1 MVLDVQTLLV
11 VNAANLIVMAATLPL
26 IMGHQLSKAAA
37 SARNS
42 LLIQALGVVAIVL
55 SGLWPAPW
63 ANHLTSAVAVSLLA
77 LGQWLMFRALEGW
90 LGPRRG
96 GLLLKSTIVLAPL
109 GYLLVSDSFQ
119 MRTAWAN
126 VMMISQLL
134 LLAQA
139 TLWPATRLGG
149 RWRWVIF
156 GCSLAMALFTAART
170 VLVVFFSD
178 QYPSFLAPH
187 PVNVISM
194 LAANLSLVLA
204 TVATLVAWREE
215 AETQLRDQAYTDALT
230 DLANRHGWGERAPL
244 LFDQARRHS
253 HPLALIMLDL
263 DHFKRINDT
272 QGHETG
278 DQVLQRVSQVLRE
291 NRRTSDLAARLG
303 GEEFAVLLPHTSQ
316 EAALLFE
323 QRLRQALFS
332 FSESQPV
339 LAVNYSAGLAMLA
352 PVDSN
357 ITALMARADGALYQA
372 KALGR
377 GRLEIAP

>member
-1 MVLDVQTLLV
+1 
-11 VNAANLIVMAATLPL
+11 
-26 IMGHQLSKAAA
+26 
-37 SARNS
+37 
-42 LLIQALGVVAIVL
+42 
-55 SGLWPAPW
+55 
-63 ANHLTSAVAVSLLA
+63 
-77 LGQWLMFRALEGW
+77 
-90 LGPRRG
+90 
-96 GLLLKSTIVLAPL
+96 
-109 GYLLVSDSFQ
+109 
-119 MRTAWAN
+119 
-126 VMMISQLL
+126 MIS
-134 LLAQA
+134 
-139 TLWPATRLGG
+139 
-149 RWRWVIF
+149 I
-156 GCSLAMALFTAART
+156 
-170 VLVVFFSD
+170 
-178 QYPSFLAPH
+178 
-187 PVNVISM
+187 

-230 DLANRHGWGERAPL
+230 DLANRHGWGERAPF

-253 HPLALIMLDL
+253 HPLALVMLDL

-339 LAVNYSAGLAMLA
+339 LAVNYSAGLAMLT

-372 KALGR
+372 KARGR